1 MMRILV
7 LSDTHLPLR
16 SQSLP
21 DGVLRALG
29 SSPDLILHAGDLVGP
44 EVMAML
50 EQHGPVHVVAGNMDP
65 EPMKQQVPR
74 VREVDLGPLT
84 VGMIHG
90 DGLGDSPEAIEADL
104 VTRFPEVD
112 VVVYGH
118 IHRPRL
124 NLVEGIWL
132 FNPGSPTDPRG
143 GSPPS
148 FGWIDADYNHCSLTI
163 ECLG

>member
-1 MMRILV
+1 MRILV

-21 DGVLRALG
+21 GGVLRALE
-29 SSPDLILHAGDLVGP
+29 SSPDLILHGGDLVGA
-44 EVMAML
+44 EVICLL
-50 EQHGPVHVVAGNMDP
+50 EQYGPVHAVTGNMDP
-65 EPMKQQVPR
+65 LPIKQKVPR
-74 VREVDLGPLT
+74 VREIDLGPIS

-90 DGLGDSPEAIEADL
+90 DELGDSVEAIEADL
-104 VTRFPEVD
+104 VGRFPEVD
-112 VVVYGH
+112 VVVFGH

-124 NLVEGIWL
+124 NLVDGIWM
-132 FNPGSPTDPRG
+132 FNPGSSTDPRG

-148 FGWIDADYNHCSLTI
+148 FGWIEVEHNHCRLSI